1 MYIKNEKVA
10 NLHNEKINENKK
22 YFEENSFE
30 GSQFFKWVEE
40 FNEMM
45 EALSDLKNYKL
56 SDGPKIQYEMHA
68 VEEIADEAI
77 TRTQWNMSQ
86 KIKED
91 AIKKMKLEGVYD
103 IYEKM
108 SEMYL
113 GNERA
118 VETIAKEKIKRT
130 EKYIKQGV
138 YKQYLKGEDKK

>member
-1 MYIKNEKVA
+1 MYIENEKVA
-10 NLHNEKINENKK
+10 NLHHEKINENKK

-45 EALSDLKNYKL
+45 EALSDLKKYKL
-56 SDGPKIQYEMHA
+56 SDGLKDKYEMHA

-86 KIKED
+86 KLKEN

-118 VETIAKEKIKRT
+118 VEVITKEKIKRT